1 MKELDAV
8 NMLLRL
14 IGSTPVNSLQ
24 SPHPDVDNAL
34 TTLRRVSD
42 QLQQKGWWFNL
53 DYNIV
58 MTPDSDKHIK
68 FASTVVSAKTASTS
82 LIKRGD
88 KLYDRAKQTFKFDT
102 PVTLERLTRVLTWD
116 ELPETMKTYCAY
128 FAAAEFVR
136 DELEDTTKQDDL
148 NKSAQR
154 ALIEVNAQELD
165 EGNYNM
171 FDKSRV
177 RRARYGVRP
186 YNLGIYT

>member
-24 SPHPDVDNAL
+24 APHPDVANAL

-58 MTPDSDKHIK
+58 MTPNSEKDIK
-68 FASTVVSAKTASTS
+68 FASTIVSAKTCDTA

-88 KLYDRAKQTFKFDT
+88 RLYNRAKQTYKFDA
-102 PVTLERLTRVLTWD
+102 PVTLERVTRLLEWD

-136 DELEDTTKQDDL
+136 DELEDQAKQDDL
-148 NKSAQR
+148 NSSAQR

-165 EGNYNM
+165 EGNHNM
-171 FDKSRV
+171 FDKARV
-177 RRARYGVRP
+177 RRARYGTRP
-186 YNLGIYT
+186 YNLGMYQ